1 MMNFINSNLYCIT
14 MRYEIN
20 KSITYS
26 SLIMV
31 DELVTLVTNRMTRTA
46 GSVFEPF
53 HHNEAHT
60 HSRQ

>member
-1 MMNFINSNLYCIT
+1 

-26 SLIMV
+26 SLTMV